1 MERVVHEMTR
11 EQLEYIPKK
20 DLINMLMRCF
30 NGLNY
35 YQSGERRLD
44 TLISDWFFKK
54 SNELIDEYKTCKTK
68 NEFDNLER
76 KEKRLNM
83 VWNGS
88 DNNYE

>member
-1 MERVVHEMTR
+1 MERVVYEMTR

-30 NGLNY
+30 HGLNY

-44 TLISDWFFKK
+44 TLINDWFFKK
-54 SNELIDEYKTCKTK
+54 SNELIDELKTCETK

-76 KEKRLNM
+76 KEKRL
-83 VWNGS
+83 
-88 DNNYE
+88 YEIWDGKKGQ